1 MSERIRKYKSV
12 AESDVPT
19 PTKKLTKRVPKEENV
34 VDEDLAKK
42 MSETSISDEATKEP
56 KKTKKKKNTETN
68 ESEISENKT
77 NEDNELPT
85 PVKKKTVKKPIST
98 IQKEEQEQQDEQEQ
112 PIEVKPKKSTKSQD
126 SGEGKPRKPKPK
138 ETADPVSQ
146 DESPSPEEAKK
157 KVKKKVLPKY
167 GEPVCPSK
175 QKKFKMTKS
184 RPKHLFLPKTI
195 KKGMID

>member
-19 PTKKLTKRVPKEENV
+19 PTKKVKRVPKEENV

-85 PVKKKTVKKPIST
+85 PVKKK
-98 IQKEEQEQQDEQEQ
+98 D
-112 PIEVKPKKSTKSQD
+112 
-126 SGEGKPRKPKPK
+126 G
-138 ETADPVSQ
+138 
-146 DESPSPEEAKK
+146 
-157 KVKKKVLPKY
+157 
-167 GEPVCPSK
+167 
-175 QKKFKMTKS
+175 
-184 RPKHLFLPKTI
+184 
-195 KKGMID
+195 